1 MSKLTLREY
10 TTAFILA
17 PLVLGLVLTFSGGVF
32 NVFDTDVDDEG
43 IKGVQQDFEETQ
55 PDVGD
60 AQDEVTDVSIRTDFF
75 FLSEIWNVIT
85 GVVTSVGQLTGLFS
99 QVINEFDMPA
109 ELLALASVVIAG
121 IIFEVVSL
129 ARGMRT

>member
-10 TTAFILA
+10 TAAFIVA

-32 NVFDTDVDDEG
+32 NTFDADVDDAG
-43 IKGVQQDFEETQ
+43 IEGVQSDFEEAQ
-55 PDVGD
+55 PDL
-60 AQDEVTDVSIRTDFF
+60 AEQQDEVGDVSIRTDFF

-85 GVVTSVGQLTGLFS
+85 SVVRSVGQITGLFS
-99 QVINEFDMPA
+99 SVINEFNMPG
-109 ELLALASVVIAG
+109 ELMAISAVIVAG

>member
-10 TTAFILA
+10 TAAFIVA

-32 NVFDTDVDDEG
+32 NTFDADVDDAG
-43 IKGVQQDFEETQ
+43 IEGVQSDFEEAQ
-55 PDVGD
+55 PDV
-60 AQDEVTDVSIRTDFF
+60 AEQQDEVGDVSIRTDFF

-85 GVVTSVGQLTGLFS
+85 SVVRSVGQITGLFS
-99 QVINEFDMPA
+99 SVINEFNMPG
-109 ELLALASVVIAG
+109 ELMAISAVILAG

>member
-10 TTAFILA
+10 TAAFIMA

-32 NVFDTDVDDEG
+32 NTFDANPGDSG
-43 IKGVQQDFEETQ
+43 IEGVQEDFEDAQ
-55 PDVGD
+55 PDV
-60 AQDEVTDVSIRTDFF
+60 AEQQDEVGDVSIRTDFF

-85 GVVTSVGQLTGLFS
+85 SVVSSVGQITGLFS
-99 QVINEFDMPA
+99 SVINEFNMPA
-109 ELLALASVVIAG
+109 ELMALSAVVVAG
-121 IIFEVVSL
+121 IVFEVVSV